1 MKHELTSPA
10 TYIRDASEESG
21 SHIEGPLKLSRFD
34 HLLEKG
40 MTRILIRNV
49 LTTTL
54 AIGLLGLAAQGEAAS
69 DAKQQVV
76 TFADIN
82 MSSQAGAMTVY
93 KRLGGAARHVC
104 SNRQGLRLGEM
115 QRNRACVAEAIA
127 NAVTS
132 VNQPA
137 LTAEH
142 LARTSRS
149 ETKRVAAIL

>member
-1 MKHELTSPA
+1 MA
-10 TYIRDASEESG
+10 
-21 SHIEGPLKLSRFD
+21 
-34 HLLEKG
+34 
-40 MTRILIRNV
+40 RILIRNA

-54 AIGLLGLAAQGEAAS
+54 AIGLLGLAAQGGATS
-69 DAKQQVV
+69 DWDAKQQVV

-82 MSSQAGAMTVY
+82 MSSQAGAMTLY
-93 KRLGGAARHVC
+93 TRLGEAARHVC
-104 SNRQGLRLGEM
+104 SNRQGRLRLGEM

-149 ETKRVAAIL
+149 QTKRIAAIL